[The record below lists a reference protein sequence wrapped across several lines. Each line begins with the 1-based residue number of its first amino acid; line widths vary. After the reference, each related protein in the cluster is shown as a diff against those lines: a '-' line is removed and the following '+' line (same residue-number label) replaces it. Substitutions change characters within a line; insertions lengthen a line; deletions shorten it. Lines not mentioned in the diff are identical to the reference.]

1 MRPVI
6 SGSCSG
12 ANRCSAH
19 EQGTGK
25 SPLFGCLRHCQTE
38 IDGGQPR
45 PHCRRRSGDAGGF
58 DGRRFHLSENWVGLI
73 NEADLGSPCWLAD
86 DPMPPL
92 HKMKR
97 DKVTLSL
104 EHKAKLLELL
114 KDPFEKHLDRHN
126 DMEWAK
132 VQARLE
138 ANPDKLWSLSEL
150 ERTGGELDVVGHD
163 KKTGEYIFFDSSAET
178 PKGRG
183 VFAITA
189 KGGNPATSIG
199 REQPPWIWPRPWA

>member
-1 MRPVI
+1 
-6 SGSCSG
+6 
-12 ANRCSAH
+12 
-19 EQGTGK
+19 
-25 SPLFGCLRHCQTE
+25 
-38 IDGGQPR
+38 
-45 PHCRRRSGDAGGF
+45 
-58 DGRRFHLSENWVGLI
+58 
-73 NEADLGSPCWLAD
+73 
-86 DPMPPL
+86 MPPL

-183 VFAITA
+183 RVCYNREGWESRNEHRPRTTSMDLATAMGIGLLTEEQYFELQKLGEFDRKTSRCEKTPADIRDLGGALYCDRPYSRVF
-189 KGGNPATSIG
+189 GGQTGALSYYNSRGFRDGLKI
-199 REQPPWIWPRPWA
+199 